1 VPLLPEDYGDKNA
14 MTETKK
20 TITYAVTALLL
31 LIAAVLTVPR
41 NVTPDD
47 FLDKG
52 EQFFPDFTDP
62 NEAASLEV
70 VEYNED
76 TASAQP
82 FKVTFKD
89 GIWTIPSHYDYPAD
103 GKDQLAETAA
113 GVIGLV
119 KSDFRSSN
127 VSDHETCGVID
138 PLAQTSSL
146 QGRGKRITIRDRND
160 QVLADL
166 ILGREVEGRSGFR
179 FVRLPDSKR
188 VYISETPLE
197 ISTRFE
203 DWIEPD
209 LLKAEKD
216 DISEVTLKD
225 YSINERNGTVNMKDT
240 LALTRKG
247 EDWTANRLPAGK
259 EVDSTKMTALLNAL
273 DDLSIVGVRK
283 KPEGLSDSLK
293 KSENVPIS
301 RENIDSLR
309 SRGFYFTRDGNLLSN
324 EGELLVDTATGLSYT
339 LRFGE
344 VLFGS
349 GEAVSAGKGEGEESE
364 EGSGENRY
372 LFITVSFDPSLL
384 PEPPKP
390 ADTAFQEKSATE
402 WSDADRR
409 NKERFDAHLEWEEKA
424 SEGRELAEELTERFA
439 DWYYV
444 IPSSAFEK
452 IHIPRQEMV
461 VDKEE

>member
-1 VPLLPEDYGDKNA
+1 
-14 MTETKK
+14 MSETNK
-20 TITYAVTALLL
+20 TIIYAVTALFL
-31 LIAAVLTVPR
+31 LIAAFLTIPR

-52 EQFFPDFTDP
+52 EQFFPNFTDP
-62 NEAASLEV
+62 NEAATLEV

-76 TASAQP
+76 TASAQA

-113 GVIGLV
+113 GVIGMV

-127 VSDHETCGVID
+127 VADHEACGVID
-138 PLAQTSSL
+138 PLAQTASL
-146 QGRGKRITIRDRND
+146 KGRGKRITIRDKND
-160 QVLADL
+160 QILADL
-166 ILGREVEGRSGFR
+166 ILGRELEGRSGFH

-209 LLKAEKD
+209 LLKVEKD
-216 DISEVTLKD
+216 EISEVTLKD
-225 YSINERNGTVNMKDT
+225 YSIDERIGSVEMKDT
-240 LALTRKG
+240 LVLTRDGDEWK
-247 EDWTANRLPAGK
+247 ANRTPAGK
-259 EVDSTKMTALLNAL
+259 EVDSTKMSSLLNAL

-283 KPEGLSDSLK
+283 KPEGLSLSLK

-301 RENIDSLR
+301 RENVNSLR

-324 EGELLVDTATGLSYT
+324 EGELLVDTNTGLTYT

-344 VLFGS
+344 VLYGS
-349 GEAVSAGKGEGEESE
+349 GEDVSAGTEEE
-364 EGSGENRY
+364 AEAEDESGENRY
-372 LFITVSFDPSLL
+372 LFITVAFDQSLL
-384 PEPPKP
+384 PEPPQP
-390 ADTAFQEKSATE
+390 ADTSFQEKSEAE
-402 WSDADRR
+402 WSDSDRR
-409 NKERFDAHLEWEEKA
+409 NHERFEAHQEWEEKSSA
-424 SEGRELAEELTERFA
+424 GRELAAELTERFA

-444 IPSSAFEK
+444 IPAGAFDK
-452 IHIPRQEMV
+452 IHIPRQEIV
-461 VDKEE
+461 VDEEE